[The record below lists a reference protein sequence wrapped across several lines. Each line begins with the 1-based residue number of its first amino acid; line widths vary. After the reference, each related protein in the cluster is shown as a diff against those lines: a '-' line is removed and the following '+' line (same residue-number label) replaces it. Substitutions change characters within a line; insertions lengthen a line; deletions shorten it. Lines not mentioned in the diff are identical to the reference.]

1 MGAVGQRRGL
11 VEEGAGEGDDLLA
24 APRVVAS
31 AFLGTI
37 LLADRIGA
45 VEGVVQRAPAGVG
58 GVQRVTRVHHRHYQ
72 LRAGLL
78 ADLAVDVAGGDL
90 YLIRLRHQVA
100 DGFEEAAISRGI
112 VDRTGMAAVPVVQFD
127 LQAVAF
133 DQQGT
138 VLRRQFVHQQV
149 EAFPEIR
156 YRHAGARQGF
166 FLDETQ
172 QAVGNLQSM
181 SGRSV
186 DHRKVLQ

>member
-1 MGAVGQRRGL
+1 M
-11 VEEGAGEGDDLLA
+11 
-24 APRVVAS
+24 
-31 AFLGTI
+31 
-37 LLADRIGA
+37 
-45 VEGVVQRAPAGVG
+45 
-58 GVQRVTRVHHRHYQ
+58 
-72 LRAGLL
+72 RAGLL

-100 DGFEEAAISRGI
+100 DGFKEAPIRRRIA
-112 VDRTGMAAVPVVQFD
+112 DRAGVVAVPFVQFD
-127 LQAVAF
+127 LQAVTLA
-133 DQQGT
+133 QQGA
-138 VLRRQFVHQQV
+138 VLRRQLLHQQI

-156 YRHAGARQGF
+156 HRHAGARQGF